1 MPPKDPTKA
10 PKSAPASAPPEGAA
24 SKSGVAEKVAADVA
38 AATAQ
43 VAVPAFSPKPDC
55 LVEVQQIQDPA
66 TGLKENFKEA
76 FVHHCMMEEGQDLKK
91 RIVDSFQSY
100 GSLATVPETQM
111 CAMWLESTLTN
122 IECECTGDDEG
133 DPDDEAVRKAS
144 EMWEDIK
151 RRVKAARH
159 PACPAKARMSAF
171 AGASGPLLMASLAS
185 ASKNYELFKIDKQPE
200 GAGYSSATMGK
211 GEGKARAREE
221 DEDRSSFQ
229 AKKARTAQTGGIK
242 ILQNRLQGK
251 PRLSYILNPQLQLIL
266 ATREFIEHTLPAL
279 LALAGHGGSE
289 AEIEVQEAADL
300 LADKHQAALA
310 SYATCFA
317 ANDADN
323 FNVTLA
329 VADKFLNTGL
339 GDFSDQALSALGV
352 TPDQLQVVGS
362 VVKES
367 KDAKQVK
374 KKAEHDPK
382 LWCVA
387 CGRRG
392 HEAVNCYAKA
402 PAPGYAPNA
411 NGPPGPPNMRRD
423 RDMSPPIRR
432 RSRSPPRGGFY
443 SRDRSARSPKR

>member
-1 MPPKDPTKA
+1 MPPKDTTKA
-10 PKSAPASAPPEGAA
+10 TKSAPASAPPEGAA
-24 SKSGVAEKVAADVA
+24 SKSGVAEKLAADVA

-43 VAVPAFSPKPDC
+43 VAGFPAFSPKPDC
-55 LVEVQQIQDPA
+55 LLEVQQIQDPA

-76 FVHHCMMEEGQDLKK
+76 FVLHCVSEEGKDLKK
-91 RIVDSFQSY
+91 RIVDAFQSI

-122 IECECTGDDEG
+122 IECECTGEDEG
-133 DPDDEAVRKAS
+133 DPDEEAVQKSS
-144 EMWEDIK
+144 ELWEDIK

-159 PACPAKARMSAF
+159 QASPAKTRMSAI
-171 AGASGPLLMASLAS
+171 AGSYAC
-185 ASKNYELFKIDKQPE
+185 KNYELYKNDKQPE
-200 GAGYSSATMGK
+200 GAGYSSSTMGK

-266 ATREFIEHTLPAL
+266 ATREFIETTLPTL
-279 LALAGHGGSE
+279 LTLAGHGGSE
-289 AEIEVQEAADL
+289 AEIEVQEATDL
-300 LADKHQAALA
+300 LADKHQEALA

-382 LWCVA
+382 LWCVT

-392 HEAVNCYAKA
+392 HEAVNCYASK

-411 NGPPGPPNMRRD
+411 NGPQGPPNMRRD

-443 SRDRSARSPKR
+443 SRDRGARSPKR

>member
-1 MPPKDPTKA
+1 MPPKDPTKTS
-10 PKSAPASAPPEGAA
+10 KSAPASGPPEGAA
-24 SKSGVAEKVAADVA
+24 SKSGVAEKLAADVA

-43 VAVPAFSPKPDC
+43 VAGFPAFSPKPDC
-55 LVEVQQIQDPA
+55 LLEVQQIQDPA

-76 FVHHCMMEEGQDLKK
+76 FVLHCESEEGKDLKK
-91 RIVDSFQSY
+91 RIVDAFQSI
-100 GSLATVPETQM
+100 GSLATMPETQM

-122 IECECTGDDEG
+122 IECECTGEDEG
-133 DPDDEAVRKAS
+133 DPDEEAVKKSS
-144 EMWEDIK
+144 ELWEDIK

-159 PACPAKARMSAF
+159 QASPAKTRMSAF
-171 AGASGPLLMASLAS
+171 AGTPTSLSSSFAT
-185 ASKNYELFKIDKQPE
+185 KNYELYKNDKQPE
-200 GAGYSSATMGK
+200 GAGYSSSTMGK

-266 ATREFIEHTLPAL
+266 ATREFIETTVPAL

-289 AEIEVQEAADL
+289 AEIEVQEEADL
-300 LADKHQAALA
+300 LADKQQAALA

-411 NGPPGPPNMRRD
+411 NGPSGPPNMRRD
-423 RDMSPPIRR
+423 RDMSPSNRR

-443 SRDRSARSPKR
+443 SRDRGARSPKR

>member
-1 MPPKDPTKA
+1 MPPKDPTKTS
-10 PKSAPASAPPEGAA
+10 KSAPASAPPEGAA
-24 SKSGVAEKVAADVA
+24 SKSGVAEKLAADVA

-43 VAVPAFSPKPDC
+43 VAGFPAFSPKPDC
-55 LVEVQQIQDPA
+55 LLEVQQIQDPA

-76 FVHHCMMEEGQDLKK
+76 FVLHCVSEEGKDLKK
-91 RIVDSFQSY
+91 RIVDAFQSI

-122 IECECTGDDEG
+122 IECECTGEDEG
-133 DPDDEAVRKAS
+133 DLDEEAVQKSS
-144 EMWEDIK
+144 ELWEDIK

-159 PACPAKARMSAF
+159 QASPAKTRMSAI
-171 AGASGPLLMASLAS
+171 AGAY
-185 ASKNYELFKIDKQPE
+185 ASKNYEHYKNDKQSE
-200 GAGYSSATMGK
+200 GAGYSSSTMGK

-266 ATREFIEHTLPAL
+266 ATREFIETTVPAL

-289 AEIEVQEAADL
+289 AEIEVQEEADL
-300 LADKHQAALA
+300 LADKQQAALA

-411 NGPPGPPNMRRD
+411 NGPSGPPNMRRD

-443 SRDRSARSPKR
+443 SRDRGARSPKR